1 MDEHDDTTLAQT
13 TLDGLRR
20 TVLTPPFAFV
30 LACLLAPPL
39 LEVWG
44 QPLGEPLGVEYLG
57 AWPVLLWTS
66 IGLLV
71 IAVTFK
77 GGADAGF
84 VERLSREDAWIAA
97 WYFVNG
103 MFFNS
108 CMDVFAGQFQSWRT
122 MTARYNELEP
132 RYAMAG
138 YDGITVF
145 LTSWQEILIQTPC
158 GLALFY
164 AYWRGS
170 NWKHGL
176 EIIFN
181 MWSIAGVWYFYGSE
195 FVLGFPHVHAPWGA
209 AGENGTWGPWDPSQA
224 WTFETCWK
232 FWIGFVIF
240 PGLWVL
246 VGLVLTWRACRE
258 IQRHVE
264 ISSIVMVQEEL
275 REILEQTDA
284 QLWDEETALEEELAA
299 EEQTSAGRGKR
310 QQRKKKKKKN

>member
-1 MDEHDDTTLAQT
+1 M
-13 TLDGLRR
+13 
-20 TVLTPPFAFV
+20 
-30 LACLLAPPL
+30 
-39 LEVWG
+39 
-44 QPLGEPLGVEYLG
+44 
-57 AWPVLLWTS
+57 LLWAV
-66 IGLLV
+66 IGLTCV
-71 IAVTFK
+71 AVTFK

-84 VERLSREDAWIAA
+84 VERLPRADAWIAA

-108 CMDVFAGQFQSWRT
+108 CMDVFAGQFQAWRT

-138 YDGITVF
+138 TYDGVTVF

-181 MWSIAGVWYFYGSE
+181 MWSVAGVWYFYGSE
-195 FVLGFPHVHAPWGA
+195 FVLGFPHIHAPWGA
-209 AGENGTWGPWDPSQA
+209 AEDGGTWGAWDPSQA
-224 WTFETCWK
+224 WTFETFWK

-240 PGLWVL
+240 PGLWVV
-246 VGLVLTWRACRE
+246 VGLALTWRACRE

-275 REILEQTDA
+275 RDLLEQADGP
-284 QLWDEETALEEELAA
+284 LWEEEAALEEELAVH
-299 EEQTSAGRGKR
+299 EPSHRGKSR
-310 QQRKKKKKKN
+310 RKKKKKN